1 MIFHSHG
8 NTTPFLQERLPIS
21 LNFEKMAFCN
31 SKKPNPNRQLKCINI
46 CKLIKN
52 VVFRYKK
59 TTEQKSATYIPTLPQ
74 NKLKRNV
81 HSSTTKKSTLLHFLG
96 YQIGPFIACT
106 CVLYMLSNMAI
117 FPHVLVISFYQ
128 KPTLWI
134 NCNLFLSC
142 LLSVVLP
149 F

>member
-52 VVFRYKK
+52 IVFRYKK
-59 TTEQKSATYIPTLPQ
+59 TTTQQKCATYIPTLPQ
-74 NKLKRNV
+74 NKLKHNV
-81 HSSTTKKSTLLHFLG
+81 HSSTTKKSHLTYDEKNSPIFVPNFTHNHITFYSL
-96 YQIGPFIACT
+96 II
-106 CVLYMLSNMAI
+106 LY
-117 FPHVLVISFYQ
+117 
-128 KPTLWI
+128 TDTTT
-134 NCNLFLSC
+134 
-142 LLSVVLP
+142 
-149 F
+149 

>member
-52 VVFRYKK
+52 IVFGYKK
-59 TTEQKSATYIPTLPQ
+59 TTTQQKCATYIPTLPQ
-74 NKLKRNV
+74 NKLKHNV
-81 HSSTTKKSTLLHFLG
+81 HSSTTKKSHLTYDEKNSPIFVPNFTHNHITFYSL
-96 YQIGPFIACT
+96 II
-106 CVLYMLSNMAI
+106 LY
-117 FPHVLVISFYQ
+117 
-128 KPTLWI
+128 TDTTT
-134 NCNLFLSC
+134 
-142 LLSVVLP
+142 
-149 F
+149 

>member
-52 VVFRYKK
+52 IVFGYKK
-59 TTEQKSATYIPTLPQ
+59 TTTQQKCATYIPTLPQ
-74 NKLKRNV
+74 NKLKHNV
-81 HSSTTKKSTLLHFLG
+81 HSSNTKKSHLTYDEKNSPIFVPNFTHNHITFYSL
-96 YQIGPFIACT
+96 II
-106 CVLYMLSNMAI
+106 LY
-117 FPHVLVISFYQ
+117 
-128 KPTLWI
+128 TDTTT
-134 NCNLFLSC
+134 
-142 LLSVVLP
+142 
-149 F
+149 